1 MRQLR
6 YSVAASLDGFI
17 AGPSGEY
24 DWIVPDPSFDFAALW
39 NQFDTLLMGRR
50 TFEVAITRFPSL
62 QAMGTKIV
70 VVSTTLQ
77 QYPGATILSDKIPAA
92 VAALKAE
99 SGPQA
104 RKDIWLMGGGA
115 LFRTLLDAGLVDT
128 VELSVI
134 PILLGS
140 GTPLLPAGNRS
151 SLRLEESST
160 LPSGALRLHY
170 SITP

>member
-17 AGPSGEY
+17 AGPNGEH
-24 DWIVPDPSFDFAALW
+24 DWIVADPSFDFAALW
-39 NQFDTLLMGRR
+39 NEFDTLLMGRR
-50 TFEVAITRFPSL
+50 TFEIAIKRLPSL
-62 QAMGTKIV
+62 EAMGKKIV
-70 VVSTTLQ
+70 VVSTTLKQ
-77 QYPGATILSDKIPAA
+77 CPGATILSEKIPEA

-99 SGPQA
+99 SGPPPG
-104 RKDIWLMGGGA
+104 KDIWLMGGGA

-140 GTPLLPAGNRS
+140 GTPLLPAGSRCP
-151 SLRLEESST
+151 LRLEESSA
-160 LPSGALRLHY
+160 LPSGTLRLRY
-170 SITP
+170 SIAR

>member
-17 AGPSGEY
+17 AGPKGES
-24 DWIVPDPSFDFAALW
+24 DWIVADPSFDFASLW
-39 NQFDTLLMGRR
+39 NEFDILLMGRR

-62 QAMGTKIV
+62 DAMGKKVIV
-70 VVSTTLQ
+70 ISTTLKH
-77 QYPGATILSDKIPAA
+77 YPGAIILSENIPEA

-99 SGPQA
+99 SSPESG
-104 RKDIWLMGGGA
+104 KDIWLMGGGS
-115 LFRTLLDAGLVDT
+115 LFRTLFDAGLVDT

-140 GTPLLPAGNRS
+140 GTPLIAAGNRCP
-151 SLRLEESST
+151 LRLEESSA
-160 LPSGALRLHY
+160 LPNGTLRLRY
-170 SITP
+170 SVVG